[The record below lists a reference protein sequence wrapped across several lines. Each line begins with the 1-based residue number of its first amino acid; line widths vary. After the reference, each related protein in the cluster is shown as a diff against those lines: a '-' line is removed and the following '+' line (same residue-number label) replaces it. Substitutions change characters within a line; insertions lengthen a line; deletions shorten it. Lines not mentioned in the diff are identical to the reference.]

1 MYFKKLKLIVPFVL
15 ISFTVSTLLSVFILP
30 SPNIKR
36 NEYRVYKDSL
46 GNTFYEELKNHEG
59 KYVLLEQINPKTI
72 DIFLAVEDQNF
83 YTHLGIDGTRI
94 FKALYDNLLKGRIT
108 QGASTITQLTLDGR
122 FVTLGENVW
131 DLRIRHTFDKVHID
145 MNEVYSDDEED
156 LEFIPEDEDIKD
168 DVDRLT
174 SADDDDY
181 DDEEEEEEE

>member
-1 MYFKKLKLIVPFVL
+1 MDYRKSFVDTAYELVVKNGDSVPFA
-15 ISFTVSTLLSVFILP
+15 TLWNGVC
-30 SPNIKR
+30 
-36 NEYRVYKDSL
+36 
-46 GNTFYEELKNHEG
+46 EELGLTE
-59 KYVLLEQINPKTI
+59 
-72 DIFLAVEDQNF
+72 EDRVNRVSYF
-83 YTHLGIDGTRI
+83 Y
-94 FKALYDNLLKGRIT
+94 
-108 QGASTITQLTLDGR
+108 TQLTLDGR

>member
-1 MYFKKLKLIVPFVL
+1 MDYRKSFVDTAYELVVKNGESVPFA
-15 ISFTVSTLLSVFILP
+15 TLWNGVC
-30 SPNIKR
+30 
-36 NEYRVYKDSL
+36 
-46 GNTFYEELKNHEG
+46 EELGLTE
-59 KYVLLEQINPKTI
+59 
-72 DIFLAVEDQNF
+72 EDRVNRVAYF
-83 YTHLGIDGTRI
+83 Y
-94 FKALYDNLLKGRIT
+94 
-108 QGASTITQLTLDGR
+108 TQLTLDGR